1 MKALLKLLTE
11 ATGPTGKENSVREV
25 VRSLVEPYADEI
37 SVDVMGNLIVQKGQK
52 ANNGLRIMLSAHID
66 EIGVIVTHV
75 DENGFVRFASVGG
88 VRASSCYSTRVKFT
102 NGTIGVIGMEPTSS
116 VTEVQ
121 PLHKMFIDVGASCV
135 GDCPVKVGDFATFL
149 QPFVDLGNRVIAKA
163 MDDRAGAAVLV
174 KLLENIK
181 ETPHELY
188 FVFSTQEEV
197 GLRGAKTAAYKIDP
211 DLGIALD
218 VTLTGDAPKAATM
231 EVSLGK
237 GPAIKI
243 KDSGMIASPALVQ
256 VLCAAAQEN
265 NIPYQ
270 LEVLTGG
277 TTDAA
282 AIQLNND
289 GVAAGC
295 VSIPCRY
302 VHTPSEMVD
311 IRDVENSVQLLYRV
325 LTKPI
330 VFEE

>member
-1 MKALLKLLTE
+1 MKALLKQLTE
-11 ATGPTGKENSVREV
+11 ATGPTGKENEVRKI
-25 VRSLVEPYADEI
+25 VRSLVEKYADEVLI
-37 SVDVMGNLIVQKGQK
+37 DVMGNLIARKGKK
-52 ANNGLRIMLSAHID
+52 ADNGLRIMLSAHID

-75 DENGFVRFASVGG
+75 DNNGFVRFTSVGG
-88 VRASSCYSTRVKFT
+88 VRAYSCFSARVKFT
-102 NGTIGVIGMEPTSS
+102 NGTIGVIGMEPTNS

-121 PLHKMFIDVGASCV
+121 PLNKMFIDVGASCLE
-135 GDCPVKVGDFATFL
+135 DCPVRVGDFGTFL
-149 QPFVDLGNRVIAKA
+149 QPFVDLGDRVVAKA

-174 KLLENIK
+174 KLLQTIG

-197 GLRGAKTAAYKIDP
+197 GLRGAKTAAYRIDP

-218 VTLTGDAPKAATM
+218 VTLTGDAPKSATM

-237 GPAIKI
+237 GPAIKV

-256 VLCAAAQEN
+256 AMCGAAEQNE
-265 NIPYQ
+265 IPYQ

-311 IRDVENSVQLLYRV
+311 IRDVENSVKLLQCL

-330 VFEE
+330 LFQ